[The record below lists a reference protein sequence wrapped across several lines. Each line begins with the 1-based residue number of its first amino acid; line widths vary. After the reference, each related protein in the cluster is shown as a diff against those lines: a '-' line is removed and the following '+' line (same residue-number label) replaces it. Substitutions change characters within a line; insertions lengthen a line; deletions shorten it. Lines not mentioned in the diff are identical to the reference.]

1 MIKVQNQIATRT
13 PVPKFLQGLKPGSLQ
28 DLSWTDPT
36 LGAQGCAWY
45 PEEDQSPQLGQYERY
60 EGEILTIDTERKI
73 VVVTKNIVPFTPEEI
88 EQAEHEEWL
97 NRVPQTVSRFQAR
110 AALHLAGLLETIE
123 GAIAISTDDMVKL
136 AWNEAQEFKRLSP
149 TVLAIS
155 AGLGLTDEQ
164 LDDLFITAA
173 TIEA

>member
-1 MIKVQNQIATRT
+1 VI
-13 PVPKFLQGLKPGSLQ
+13 FQ
-28 DLSWTDPT
+28 DLAPI
-36 LGAQGCAWY
+36 G
-45 PEEDQSPQLGQYERY
+45 
-60 EGEILTIDTERKI
+60 
-73 VVVTKNIVPFTPEEI
+73 
-88 EQAEHEEWL
+88 
-97 NRVPQTVSRFQAR
+97 
-110 AALHLAGLLETIE
+110 AGLLETIE

-136 AWNEAQEFKRLSP
+136 AWNEAQEFKRRSP

>member
-1 MIKVQNQIATRT
+1 MIKVTNNIATRNA
-13 PVPKFLQGLKPGSLQ
+13 VPRFLRGLKPESLL
-28 DLSWTDPT
+28 DLSWTDPA
-36 LGAQGCAWY
+36 LGVQDCAWY
-45 PEEDQSPQLGQYERY
+45 PEEDQSPKLGQYERY
-60 EGEILTIDTERKI
+60 DGETLVVDAERKV
-73 VVVTKNIVPFTPEEI
+73 VVVTKYIVPFTTEEI
-88 EQAEHEEWL
+88 EQAKHEEWL